1 MIQSLDRGISIL
13 FLLKLKGSATISELA
28 EELKIHKS
36 SASRLVDTLRQYD
49 LIQQDPVSKKY
60 RLGYRL
66 LYLGENIQRN
76 TRVIE
81 ASRPFMFKLSS
92 ALKESVHLGTFYNK
106 KVYVVDQV
114 RSNKVYHLPA
124 ALGMIEP
131 VHASALGKCI
141 FAYRTTEFI
150 IKYMN
155 DSGLEAF
162 TGNTITEID
171 SLLRHLSEVRR
182 HGYAV
187 DDQELKTGVHCLA
200 APVFN
205 RSGEVNFSVG
215 ISGPAN
221 DFIPDRVLK
230 YSHQL
235 KETCMEISRVLG
247 YGRSKNEK
255 TGY

>member
-1 MIQSLDRGISIL
+1 MVQSLDRGISIL
-13 FLLKLKGSATISELA
+13 FLLKLKGSATISELS

-36 SASRLVDTLRQYD
+36 SASRMVDTLRRYD
-49 LIQQDPVSKKY
+49 LVQLDTASKKY

-81 ASRPFMFKLSS
+81 AARPFMFKLSS
-92 ALKESVHLGTFYNK
+92 ALMESVHLGTFHNK
-106 KVYVVDQV
+106 KIYVVDQV
-114 RSNKVYHLPA
+114 RSSKVYHLPA

-141 FAYRTTEFI
+141 FAYRTPEFVT
-150 IKYMN
+150 KYFN
-155 DSGLEAF
+155 DADLQAF
-162 TGNTITEID
+162 TENTITGID
-171 SLLRHLSEVRR
+171 SLLRHLSGVRR
-182 HGYAV
+182 QGYAV
-187 DDQELKTGVHCLA
+187 DDEELTMGVRCLA

-215 ISGPAN
+215 ISGPAK
-221 DFIPDRVLK
+221 DFVSERVLRF
-230 YSHQL
+230 SRML

-247 YGRSKNEK
+247 YGRSNNEK
-255 TGY
+255 N